1 VRQDDLRRCV
11 HDLNNVLGQLLG
23 FGALLVRD
31 IEAARASGQW
41 PRSVD
46 DYARELLEAGRRGEA
61 VAREIGTIV
70 RSAPATGAG
79 DGVSQ
84 RPGTRL
90 RILLVGDGEPGERL
104 AAAFERVGWSVER
117 QAGGAD
123 ALRRFRAAPA
133 GFDAVV
139 TRQPVADLAG
149 VDLISAVKALSP
161 ATTCVLLLEPGAGID
176 ETAARMAGADAT
188 CDLDVEGLA
197 LVGLVGALGWSDRRS
212 R

>member
-1 VRQDDLRRCV
+1 V
-11 HDLNNVLGQLLG
+11 HDLNNVLGQVLG

-61 VAREIGTIV
+61 VAREIGAIV
-70 RSAPATGAG
+70 RSAPASGAG
-79 DGVSQ
+79 VS
-84 RPGTRL
+84 RDSGTRL
-90 RILLVGDGEPGERL
+90 RILLVGDGEPGDRL

-123 ALRRFRAAPA
+123 ALRSFRAAPA

-149 VDLISAVKALSP
+149 VDLVSAVKALSP